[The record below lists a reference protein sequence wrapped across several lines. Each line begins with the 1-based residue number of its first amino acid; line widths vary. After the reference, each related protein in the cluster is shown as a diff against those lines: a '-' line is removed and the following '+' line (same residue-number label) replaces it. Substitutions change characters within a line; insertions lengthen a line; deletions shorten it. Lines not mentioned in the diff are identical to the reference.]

1 MLLRMSID
9 GESDAVGSPRRT
21 RATIV
26 RWVLGLVIG
35 AVAVWVAFSAAGGLG
50 DSWTAIR
57 ALDVAWLVPAFV
69 IEALSY
75 VVLGERYRRLV
86 GPTVVRPV
94 EAIEIGLVVSG
105 FGLLTPARP
114 AEGLALAGAH
124 LHRRG
129 LSRRRVTMV
138 FGLAEWFSTRVF
150 LFLCASNLLV
160 VAVVERDP
168 LADFWPF
175 LVAGLVVLAL
185 LAVTARMATRPATAE
200 WVSRVAG
207 SLRRPGHRASVA
219 DRRARGAAW
228 YGEARTILGT
238 RRHRA
243 ALALLTAVAVLA
255 DVACLWFAV
264 LATGA
269 HVGFDVALLAITVA
283 AGAAFIPLVSGGLG
297 IVEAA
302 IPAVFHHFGVPYDD
316 GLAAAIVYRAFG
328 TFVPAGVGA
337 FAIVG
342 LRRYVP
348 SRSTRTDSSV
358 VTD

>member
-1 MLLRMSID
+1 MSTD
-9 GESDAVGSPRRT
+9 REAPAVGPQRRART
-21 RATIV
+21 TIV
-26 RWVLGLVIG
+26 RWLLGLVIG
-35 AVAVWVAFSAAGGLG
+35 ALAVWVAFAAAGGLG
-50 DSWTAIR
+50 DSWSAIR
-57 ALDVAWLVPAFV
+57 SLDVAWLVPAFV

-75 VVLGERYRRLV
+75 VVLGARYRRLV
-86 GPTVVRPV
+86 GRDVVRPV

-105 FGLLTPARP
+105 FGLLTPASP

-138 FGLAEWFSTRVF
+138 FGVAEWFSTRVF
-150 LFLCASNLLV
+150 LLLGALNLLV

-175 LVAGLVVLAL
+175 LVAALAVLAL
-185 LAVTARMATRPATAE
+185 LAITARLATSPAVAE
-200 WVSRVAG
+200 WVSRFLG
-207 SLRRPGHRASVA
+207 SLRRPARRRSVA
-219 DRRARGAAW
+219 DRRASGAAW
-228 YGEARTILGT
+228 YVEAREILGT
-238 RRHRA
+238 RQHRA
-243 ALALLTAVAVLA
+243 ALASLTAGAVLA

-264 LATGA
+264 FATGA

-283 AGAAFIPLVSGGLG
+283 AGAVFLPLVPGGLG

-302 IPAVFHHFGVPYDD
+302 IPAVFHHFGVPYDE
-316 GLAAAIVYRAFG
+316 GLAAALVYRAFG

-337 FAIVG
+337 FAIIG

-348 SRSTRTDSSV
+348 ASALPAE
-358 VTD
+358 